1 MSKVVKSLLTLAA
14 LTLAVSGGLEAQQA
28 TGESVTITAQV
39 IDLSCKVAHD
49 LSGAEHRMCSQ
60 VCSDRGVP
68 LALLGSDGQIYV
80 PVSEAMPGSSE
91 NAQLRE
97 YAEETVTVTGRV
109 VQRGGLNGFVIESV
123 RRG

>member
-1 MSKVVKSLLTLAA
+1 MSKVFKSLLTLAA

>member
-14 LTLAVSGGLEAQQA
+14 LTFAVSGGLEAQQA

-49 LSGAEHRMCSQ
+49 LSGAEHRMCSH

>member
-1 MSKVVKSLLTLAA
+1 MSKVVKSLLTIAA

-28 TGESVTITAQV
+28 AGESVTITAQV

-49 LSGAEHRMCSQ
+49 LSGAEHRMCSH